1 MERATGAVV
10 LMADYDTIKDRFILV
25 SPDEATIHVVSRKLF
40 HEVMGGVA
48 ALPQWAGQR
57 FKSAKVLI
65 AYKGNVPLLVAIAE
79 GRIEQLSETG
89 VIDADFGNLKLT
101 SKLKTAFR
109 DKADPQTASHTFAQR
124 VVDATSWE
132 CHEEENAD
140 IYWRLTGYFIE
151 GKGGQSVVAKI
162 DARSCGPSRT

>member
-1 MERATGAVV
+1 
-10 LMADYDTIKDRFILV
+10 MADYDTIKDRFILV

-65 AYKGNVPLLVAIAE
+65 AYKGDLPLIVAVAE
-79 GRIEQLSETG
+79 GRIEQLTETG
-89 VIDADFGNLKLT
+89 VIDADFDNLKLA

-109 DKADPQTASHTFAQR
+109 DKARPKTASHTFAQR
-124 VVDATSWE
+124 VVDATNWE
-132 CHEEENAD
+132 CHEEANAE
-140 IYWRLTGYFIE
+140 IYRRLTEYFIE
-151 GKGGQSVVAKI
+151 GKRGQSVVAKI
-162 DARSCGPSRT
+162 DVELR

>member
-10 LMADYDTIKDRFILV
+10 LMADYDTTKDCFILV
-25 SPDEATIHVVSRKLF
+25 SPDETTIHVVSRKLF

-65 AYKGNVPLLVAIAE
+65 AYKGDVPLLVAVAE
-79 GRIEQLSETG
+79 GRIEQLTETG
-89 VIDADFGNLKLT
+89 AIDANFDNLKLA

-109 DKADPQTASHTFAQR
+109 DKARPESGSHAFAQR

-132 CHEEENAD
+132 CHEEAD
-140 IYWRLTGYFIE
+140 TDIFWRLTEYFIG
-151 GKGGQSVVAKI
+151 GKRGQSVVAKI
-162 DARSCGPSRT
+162 DVELVA